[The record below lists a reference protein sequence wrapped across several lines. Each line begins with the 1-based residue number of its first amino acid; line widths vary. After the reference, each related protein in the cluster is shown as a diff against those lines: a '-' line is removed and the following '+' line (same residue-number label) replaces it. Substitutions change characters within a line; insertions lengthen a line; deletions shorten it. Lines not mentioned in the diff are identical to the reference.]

1 MNKNIIYM
9 LLDFFALLIFVAL
22 ILWGEWIFAALR

>member
-9 LLDFFALLIFVAL
+9 LLDFVAVVFFVAL

>member
-22 ILWGEWIFAALR
+22 ILWGEWIFEALR

>member
-9 LLDFFALLIFVAL
+9 LLDFVAVVVFVAL